1 MSRIRI
7 RARGW
12 FPAMTV
18 PVRPATRPRPAFDPA
33 THRRAEFGLAA

>member
-1 MSRIRI
+1 MIRIRI

-12 FPAMTV
+12 FPAMT
-18 PVRPATRPRPAFDPA
+18 PAVRPASKPRPAFDPA